1 MFIWSILYLKKL
13 RIKSNKYKFIGY
25 PKGIIGYYLHH
36 LVEKK
41 CLSQY
46 ILPFLKKKLF
56 LKGVVRGKIEL
67 DEVQEP
73 QIEI

>member
-1 MFIWSILYLKKL
+1 MFVSIYTT
-13 RIKSNKYKFIGY
+13 F
-25 PKGIIGYYLHH
+25 
-36 LVEKK
+36 
-41 CLSQY
+41 
-46 ILPFLKKKLF
+46 FKKKLF